1 MNRVDQKRRFEVPLR
16 SLLRVVSLCC
26 GAVLIVSGL
35 AHWKN
40 PYAFLQTILRY
51 ELVAGVWA
59 TAVAVSLPAVN
70 LVVGCCIVLNLAR
83 QWFLMIAGGLFAF
96 FAFVQASAWWRGLEI
111 SCGCFSID
119 SGGPVVNP
127 WTFGSVAALSCVAL
141 SVVKLQHALNRS
153 GYAI

>member
-1 MNRVDQKRRFEVPLR
+1 MGYSGGSVVARSQLGCGMLYRVESR
-16 SLLRVVSLCC
+16 STM
-26 GAVLIVSGL
+26 VLDDC
-35 AHWKN
+35 
-40 PYAFLQTILRY
+40 R
-51 ELVAGVWA
+51 
-59 TAVAVSLPAVN
+59 
-70 LVVGCCIVLNLAR
+70 
-83 QWFLMIAGGLFAF
+83 GLFAF